1 MTKPLTNNSIQPTMK
16 KTIRKIAPLA
26 LVLLGLATLSFTAN
40 DGITLRLRPNKGKTY
55 TVNSKQTSMSIM
67 EVQGQTMNSTQSIET
82 RQTFTA
88 QEVTDAQSTFETQV
102 EAMKLSISQMGMKL
116 EYDSEHPEKTSPMLA
131 GQTAEMEKELN
142 KPVTVAYNALG
153 ELVGD
158 PSELTS
164 NQLGNV
170 IINLPE
176 GEISVGST
184 WTNEK
189 TQSVSGIEF
198 TVSTEY
204 TVTAI
209 SKKSVDV
216 SYKGTVTSDDVTGST
231 EGTASINPQTG
242 IVMKTNGKQNISMTI
257 TEQGMSIPLT
267 TAANVTITVE
277 EK

>member
-1 MTKPLTNNSIQPTMK
+1 MK
-16 KTIRKIAPLA
+16 KTIRRIAPA
-26 LVLLGLATLSFTAN
+26 MLVLLGLATLSFTAN
-40 DGITLRLRPNKGKTY
+40 DGVTLRLRPNKGKTY
-55 TVNSKQTSMSIM
+55 TVSSKQTSMSIM

-189 TQSVSGIEF
+189 TQSMSIGEF

-267 TAANVTITVE
+267 VAANVTITVE